1 MRKFVGASQVLSDV
15 AVEGDI
21 KETKSSHEM
30 LLKMVNLRQ
39 KEVITGFD
47 LEFDFEKILSLATP
61 YPLKEEE
68 HDDVLKL
75 FQELYSG
82 TDVRVDVYSKK
93 ITWVEMFNEV
103 LAINKYR
110 GNDSPYSKVIAF
122 NPDD

>member
-1 MRKFVGASQVLSDV
+1 MRKLVGTSQVLSDV

-47 LEFDFEKILSLATP
+47 LKFDCEKILSLATR

-68 HDDVLKL
+68 HDNVLKL
-75 FQELYSG
+75 LQKLYSG
-82 TDVRVDVYSKK
+82 IDVRVAVYSKK
-93 ITWVEMFNEV
+93 ITRVEMFNEV
-103 LAINKYR
+103 
-110 GNDSPYSKVIAF
+110 
-122 NPDD
+122 